1 MGFGIFGKL
10 PQKRDFIALNLPRA
24 VLEPFETWLQ
34 SAVAASRNELGPSWQ
49 DLYLVSPIWRFWI
62 GGDIL
67 SVPCAGALMPSVD
80 SVGRFFPLAILY
92 LAEPGRQIVPPPFD
106 PLDIWYFYIEER
118 LLVGARPQCR
128 DRRRPADRGPFAA
141 REGMEPPAPQPQR
154 FKRGSV
160 WRSEGG
166 AASEVLSVLMTA
178 DYWDTLSGRSFWWT
192 NGGSNAAPMIYVRNA
207 LPDPLFYVNMIKGSV
222 E

>member
-34 SAVAASRNELGPSWQ
+34 SAIAASRNELGTAWQ
-49 DLYLVSPIWRFWI
+49 DIYLVSPIWRFWI

-67 SVPCAGALMPSVD
+67 TTACAGALMPSVD
-80 SVGRFFPLAILY
+80 SVGRFFPLAIIY
-92 LAEPGRQIVPPPFD
+92 YAEPGEVIVPPPFD
-106 PLDIWYFYIEER
+106 PLDVWYFTIEER
-118 LLVGARPQCR
+118 LLGVLDPKSETVVERLTERLSPPESGVRA
-128 DRRRPADRGPFAA
+128 
-141 REGMEPPAPQPQR
+141 PAPLPAR
-154 FKRGSV
+154 VKRGSL
-160 WRSEGG
+160 WRSDGG
-166 AASEVLSVLMTA
+166 AASEVLSVLMAA
-178 DYWDTLSGRSFWWT
+178 DYWDSMSARSFWWT
-192 NGGSNAAPMIYVRNA
+192 NGGRSSGPLIYVRNA

>member
-34 SAVAASRNELGPSWQ
+34 QAVAASRNELGNAWQ
-49 DLYLVSPIWRFWI
+49 DIYLVSPIWRFWI

-67 SVPCAGALMPSVD
+67 TSPCAGALMPSVD

-106 PLDIWYFYIEER
+106 ALDIWYFTIEER
-118 LLVGARPQCR
+118 LLSVLDPEAGIAVERLTEGLSAPDSDGSPSPAADACQARQRLAIRRRRGERSAVGADGGRLLG
-128 DRRRPADRGPFAA
+128 PAGRAQLLVDQWRQQRGA
-141 REGMEPPAPQPQR
+141 RSSMRVTRCPIPC
-154 FKRGSV
+154 S
-160 WRSEGG
+160 
-166 AASEVLSVLMTA
+166 T
-178 DYWDTLSGRSFWWT
+178 
-192 NGGSNAAPMIYVRNA
+192 
-207 LPDPLFYVNMIKGSV
+207 
-222 E
+222 

>member
-34 SAVAASRNELGPSWQ
+34 SAVAASRNELGQAWQ
-49 DLYLVSPIWRFWI
+49 DIYLVSPIWRFWI
-62 GGDIL
+62 GSDIL
-67 SVPCAGALMPSVD
+67 TTACAGALMPSVD

-92 LAEPGRQIVPPPFD
+92 LAEPGQAIVPPPFD
-106 PLDIWYFYIEER
+106 PQDVWYFTIEER
-118 LLVGARPQCR
+118 LLSVLDPKAEIAVERLT
-128 DRRRPADRGPFAA
+128 
-141 REGMEPPAPQPQR
+141 EGLLPPDSSMSPPAPLPVR
-154 FKRGSV
+154 IKRGSV

-178 DYWDTLSGRSFWWT
+178 DYWVSMAGRSFWWT
-192 NGGSNAAPMIYVRNA
+192 NGGASCGPLIYARNA
-207 LPDPLFYVNMIKGSV
+207 LPDALFYVNMLRGSV

>member
-1 MGFGIFGKL
+1 MGFGTFGKL

-34 SAVAASRNELGPSWQ
+34 QAVAASRNELGNAWQ
-49 DLYLVSPIWRFWI
+49 DAYLVSPIWRFWI
-62 GGDIL
+62 GADIL

-80 SVGRFFPLAILY
+80 SVGRFFPLAIMY

-106 PLDIWYFYIEER
+106 ALDIWYFTIEER
-118 LLVGARPQCR
+118 LLSVLDPEAGIAVERLT
-128 DRRRPADRGPFAA
+128 
-141 REGMEPPAPQPQR
+141 EGLSVPDTMEAPAPLPMH

-160 WRSEGG
+160 WRSDGG
-166 AASEVLSVLMTA
+166 AASEVLSLLMTA
-178 DYWDTLSGRSFWWT
+178 DYWDQLAGRSFWWT
-192 NGGSNAAPMIYVRNA
+192 NGGSNASPIIYARNA
-207 LPDPLFYVNMIKGSV
+207 LPDPLFYVNMIQGKL

>member
-34 SAVAASRNELGPSWQ
+34 SAIAVSRNELGQSWQ

-62 GGDIL
+62 GADIM
-67 SVPCAGALMPSVD
+67 STTCAGALMPSVD
-80 SVGRFFPLAILY
+80 SVGRFFPLAIIY
-92 LAEPGRQIVPPPFD
+92 FAEPGEELAAPPFD
-106 PLDIWYFYIEER
+106 PQDIWYFTIEER
-118 LLVGARPQCR
+118 LLSVLEPEKNVAVERLMEGLSPPQTTTR
-128 DRRRPADRGPFAA
+128 
-141 REGMEPPAPQPQR
+141 APSPWPNR

-160 WRSEGG
+160 WRSDGG
-166 AASEVLSVLMTA
+166 AASEVLSVMMTA
-178 DYWDTLSGRSFWWT
+178 DYWESMAGRTFWWT
-192 NGGSNAAPMIYVRNA
+192 NGGSSTGPLIYVRNA
-207 LPDPLFYVNMIKGSV
+207 LPDPTFYVNMIRGSV